1 MDFRMGYE
9 NYLCVMVHPNNL
21 FQVETVEIDQEG
33 RFIVAKLDE
42 DHSIVNIYPP
52 TDCRQ
57 QR

>member
-1 MDFRMGYE
+1 MGYE